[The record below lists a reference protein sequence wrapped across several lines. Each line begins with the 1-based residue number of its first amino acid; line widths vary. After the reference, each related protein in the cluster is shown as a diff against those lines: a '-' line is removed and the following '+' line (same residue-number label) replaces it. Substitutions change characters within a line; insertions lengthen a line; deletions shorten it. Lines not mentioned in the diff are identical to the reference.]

1 MVSTMY
7 SCRISLENKA
17 NHVGSLISQQFRHHL
32 RPATGEALRAGAG
45 AAVPRRAAAAR
56 VLRRGLPG
64 GAREGLVAW
73 PHGQLIAR

>member
-32 RPATGEALRAGAG
+32 RPATAAEAM
-45 AAVPRRAAAAR
+45 AR
-56 VLRRGLPG
+56 VQLYHDVRQQPVFCAEGYQEGPG
-64 GAREGLVAW
+64 RAW
-73 PHGQLIAR
+73 